1 MSSLRSPLPPFD
13 AKRYDIPL
21 AMPLTRS
28 LRGCRQR
35 RKELDARGR
44 GGGRVC
50 RCCRRGAQKVAKLRA
65 AVLGLL
71 GNSCGNELEKKCAA
85 CDAESISSKSES
97 QPRKTGREKEEERQA
112 ASPERFL
119 KITKLLSICSRG
131 RNSNNNNGMSL
142 TTINHGRLS
151 GRVAA
156 WVCLVGVHHRRLCA
170 CLARLIVLCL
180 RLQRCFIFAL
190 NFASLTC

>member
-1 MSSLRSPLPPFD
+1 MSSLRSPLPPIGCETI
-13 AKRYDIPL
+13 RYPIGNAINAVFAWVQATPEGV
-21 AMPLTRS
+21 
-28 LRGCRQR
+28 GCQW
-35 RKELDARGR
+35 E
-44 GGGRVC
+44 
-50 RCCRRGAQKVAKLRA
+50 RGAGLSLLPTGGAKGCEIASGCFGPVGEFLWQRA
-65 AVLGLL
+65 G
-71 GNSCGNELEKKCAA
+71 KKCAA

-97 QPRKTGREKEEERQA
+97 QPRKRGREKEEERQA

-131 RNSNNNNGMSL
+131 RNSNNNNNGMSL

-156 WVCLVGVHHRRLCA
+156 WVCLVGVHRRRLCA

>member
-1 MSSLRSPLPPFD
+1 
-13 AKRYDIPL
+13 
-21 AMPLTRS
+21 MPE
-28 LRGCRQR
+28 G
-35 RKELDARGR
+35 RGR
-44 GGGRVC
+44 GLSLLPAGV
-50 RCCRRGAQKVAKLRA
+50 QKVAKLRA

-97 QPRKTGREKEEERQA
+97 QPGKRKGKGEEEKGEA

-131 RNSNNNNGMSL
+131 RNSSSNSNNNNGMSL

-156 WVCLVGVHHRRLCA
+156 WVCLVGVHRRLRHC
-170 CLARLIVLCL
+170 VP
-180 RLQRCFIFAL
+180 AL
-190 NFASLTC
+190 PD

>member
-1 MSSLRSPLPPFD
+1 
-13 AKRYDIPL
+13 
-21 AMPLTRS
+21 MPE
-28 LRGCRQR
+28 G
-35 RKELDARGR
+35 E
-44 GGGRVC
+44 GGRVC
-50 RCCRRGAQKVAKLRA
+50 RCCRRGVQKVAKLRA

-97 QPRKTGREKEEERQA
+97 QPRKRGREKEEERQA

-131 RNSNNNNGMSL
+131 RNSSNSINNNGMSL

-156 WVCLVGVHHRRLCA
+156 WVCLVGVHRHRLCA
-170 CLARLIVLCL
+170 CLARLIVLWL